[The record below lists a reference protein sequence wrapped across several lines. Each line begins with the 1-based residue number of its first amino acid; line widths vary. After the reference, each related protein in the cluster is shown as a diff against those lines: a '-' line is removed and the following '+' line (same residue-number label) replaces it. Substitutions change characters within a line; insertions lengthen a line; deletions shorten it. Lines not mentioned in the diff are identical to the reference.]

1 MIECNCGKSVA
12 KASYSRHL
20 KSKIHLKLVGGNEAV
35 VDESK
40 NDNVDTEDATDADDE
55 EDNGTEDDQSNIEFG
70 IESDDFLEEFQNDK
84 FETEPTRDEL
94 KELKKESQIL
104 KEKQKLDALKEK
116 ESKKFLK
123 KPELGIGIDD
133 DIFSKEGSEILGKD
147 IRLLQAK
154 VIQYKQMFKKEL
166 KGFKVKKNATV
177 EELEAYLGEI
187 EVIINV
193 DSTEAFVLDGIYSA
207 LQMVEGV
214 SSLTTDWDISGLCS
228 VLKTNPQF
236 NHLARQL
243 LVKYG
248 SYSKIAPEYQCVF
261 ILVTTAWVVKM
272 KNSHTKKQLR
282 QPQQGI

>member
-1 MIECNCGKSVA
+1 M
-12 KASYSRHL
+12 
-20 KSKIHLKLVGGNEAV
+20 
-35 VDESK
+35 
-40 NDNVDTEDATDADDE
+40 
-55 EDNGTEDDQSNIEFG
+55 
-70 IESDDFLEEFQNDK
+70 
-84 FETEPTRDEL
+84 
-94 KELKKESQIL
+94 
-104 KEKQKLDALKEK
+104 KEK
-116 ESKKFLK
+116 EAKKFLN
-123 KPELGIGIDD
+123 KPDLGIGIDD

-154 VIQYKQMFKKEL
+154 IIQYKQMFKKEL

-207 LQMVEGV
+207 LQIVEGI
-214 SSLTTDWDISGLCS
+214 SSLTQDWDISGLCS

-261 ILVTTAWVVKM
+261 ILVTTAWVVKI
-272 KNSHTKKQLR
+272 KNTHIKKHLR
-282 QPQQGI
+282 QQQQEI